1 MHRVIAIC
9 VMAVILSGCAQ
20 KAEVENLA
28 DGSCSS
34 AQAKLVD
41 KHISGQIDALASK
54 NWQLAFSYA
63 SESFQE
69 NIGLD
74 QFTEIISSQY
84 SMLIENQRYKFE
96 TCYFAD
102 DKVTQEVRVT
112 SGGQDY
118 LLTYR
123 VSINGSKLGIEGAVV
138 GMVDTPVTV

>member
-1 MHRVIAIC
+1 
-9 VMAVILSGCAQ
+9 MAVMLSSCAQ

-41 KHISGQIDALASK
+41 KHISGQINALASK
-54 NWQLAFSYA
+54 NWQLAFSFA

-84 SMLIENQRYKFE
+84 SMLIENQGYKFE
-96 TCYFAD
+96 MCDFTDGKA
-102 DKVTQEVRVT
+102 TQEVRVT

>member
-1 MHRVIAIC
+1 MRRVIAIC
-9 VMAVILSGCAQ
+9 VMAVMLSSCAQ

-34 AQAKLVD
+34 AQAQLVD
-41 KHISGQIDALASK
+41 QHISGQINALAAK
-54 NWQLAFSYA
+54 NWQSAFSYA

-74 QFTEIISSQY
+74 QFTQIISSQY
-84 SMLIENQRYKFE
+84 SMLIENQGYKFE
-96 TCYFAD
+96 TCDFAD

-118 LLTYR
+118 LLTHR

>member
-1 MHRVIAIC
+1 MRRVIAIG
-9 VMAVILSGCAQ
+9 VMAVLLTSCAQ

-34 AQAKLVD
+34 AQAQLVD

-54 NWQLAFSYA
+54 NWQSAFSYA

-74 QFTEIISSQY
+74 QFTEIITSQY
-84 SMLIENQRYKFE
+84 TMLIENQGFRFE
-96 TCYFAD
+96 KCAFAD
-102 DKVTQEVRVT
+102 DKITQEVVVT

-123 VSINGSKLGIEGAVV
+123 VSINGTKLGIEGAVV

>member
-1 MHRVIAIC
+1 M
-9 VMAVILSGCAQ
+9 
-20 KAEVENLA
+20 
-28 DGSCSS
+28 
-34 AQAKLVD
+34 
-41 KHISGQIDALASK
+41 ASK
-54 NWQLAFSYA
+54 NWELAFSFA

-84 SMLIENQRYKFE
+84 SMLIENQGYKFE
-96 TCYFAD
+96 MCDFAD
-102 DKVTQEVRVT
+102 DKATQEVRVT

-138 GMVDTPVTV
+138 GMVDAPVTV

>member
-1 MHRVIAIC
+1 MRRVIAVC
-9 VMAVILSGCAQ
+9 VVAVMLSSCAQ

-54 NWQLAFSYA
+54 NWQLAFSFA

-84 SMLIENQRYKFE
+84 SMLIENQGYKFE
-96 TCYFAD
+96 MCVFAD

-123 VSINGSKLGIEGAVV
+123 VSINGSNLGIEGAVV
-138 GMVDTPVTV
+138 GMVDTLVTV

>member
-1 MHRVIAIC
+1 MC
-9 VMAVILSGCAQ
+9 VVAVMLSSCAQ

-54 NWQLAFSYA
+54 NWQLAFSFA

-84 SMLIENQRYKFE
+84 SMLIENQGYKFE
-96 TCYFAD
+96 MCVFAD

-123 VSINGSKLGIEGAVV
+123 VSINGSNLGIEGAVV

>member
-1 MHRVIAIC
+1 MRRVIAVC
-9 VMAVILSGCAQ
+9 VIAVMLSSCSQ

-41 KHISGQIDALASK
+41 KHISSQIDALASK
-54 NWQLAFSYA
+54 NWELAFSFA
-63 SESFQE
+63 SESFRE

-84 SMLIENQRYKFE
+84 SMLIENQGYKFE
-96 TCYFAD
+96 MCDFAD
-102 DKVTQEVRVT
+102 DKATQEVRVT

-138 GMVDTPVTV
+138 GMVDAPVTV

>member
-1 MHRVIAIC
+1 MRRVIAVC
-9 VMAVILSGCAQ
+9 VIAVMLSSCAQ

-41 KHISGQIDALASK
+41 KHISGQIDALSSK
-54 NWQLAFSYA
+54 NWQLAFSFA

-84 SMLIENQRYKFE
+84 SMLIENQGYKFE
-96 TCYFAD
+96 MCGFAD

>member
-1 MHRVIAIC
+1 MC
-9 VMAVILSGCAQ
+9 VMAVMLSSCAQ

-28 DGSCSS
+28 NGSCSS

-41 KHISGQIDALASK
+41 KHISGQIDALVSK
-54 NWQLAFSYA
+54 NWQLAFSFA
-63 SESFQE
+63 SESFQK

-84 SMLIENQRYKFE
+84 SMLIENQGYKFE
-96 TCYFAD
+96 MCDFAD
-102 DKVTQEVRVT
+102 DKATQEVRVT

>member
-1 MHRVIAIC
+1 MRRIIA
-9 VMAVILSGCAQ
+9 VGATVLLLSACAQ
-20 KAEVENLA
+20 KDPFEDLA
-28 DGSCSS
+28 DGNCSS
-34 AQAKLVD
+34 AVADSVN

-54 NWQLAFSYA
+54 NWQLAFSFA

-84 SMLIENQRYKFE
+84 SMLIENQGYKFE
-96 TCYFAD
+96 MCVFAD

-123 VSINGSKLGIEGAVV
+123 VSINGSNLGIEGAVV

>member
-1 MHRVIAIC
+1 MC
-9 VMAVILSGCAQ
+9 VMAVMLSSCAQ
-20 KAEVENLA
+20 TAEVKNLA

-41 KHISGQIDALASK
+41 KHISGQIVALASK
-54 NWQLAFSYA
+54 NWQLAFSFA

-74 QFTEIISSQY
+74 QFTEIISAQY
-84 SMLIENQRYKFE
+84 SMLIENQGYKFE
-96 TCYFAD
+96 RCDFAD

>member
-1 MHRVIAIC
+1 MRRVIAVC
-9 VMAVILSGCAQ
+9 VMAVMLSSCAQ

-54 NWQLAFSYA
+54 NWQLAFSFA

-84 SMLIENQRYKFE
+84 TMLIENQGYKFE
-96 TCYFAD
+96 VCDFAD

>member
-1 MHRVIAIC
+1 MRRVIAVC
-9 VMAVILSGCAQ
+9 VVAVMLSSCAQ

-54 NWQLAFSYA
+54 NWQLAFSFA

-84 SMLIENQRYKFE
+84 SMLIENQGYKFE
-96 TCYFAD
+96 MCVFAD

-123 VSINGSKLGIEGAVV
+123 VSINGSNLGIEGAVV

>member
-1 MHRVIAIC
+1 MC
-9 VMAVILSGCAQ
+9 VVAVMLSSCAQ

-54 NWQLAFSYA
+54 NWQLAFSFA

-84 SMLIENQRYKFE
+84 SMLIENQGYKFE
-96 TCYFAD
+96 MCVFAD

-123 VSINGSKLGIEGAVV
+123 VSINGSNLGIEGAVV
-138 GMVDTPVTV
+138 GMVDTLVTV